1 MADTPAKNGIIEVTC
16 PCCEATLWLDK
27 TAGEVIKSEKAAKK
41 KSSLDDLW
49 LKEKKKA
56 EGMDHKLEA
65 SFELQKK
72 KHADAEKKFRDAL
85 NHVEDEDGSG

>member
-1 MADTPAKNGIIEVTC
+1 MADTPANDGIVAICC

-27 TAGEVIKSEKAAKK
+27 TTGEVIKSEKAPKK

-72 KHADAEKKFRDAL
+72 KHEDAEKKFKDAL
-85 NHVEDEDGSG
+85 TRVDEED

>member
-1 MADTPAKNGIIEVTC
+1 MADTPAHDGIVAICC
-16 PCCEATLWLDK
+16 PCCEATLWLDM
-27 TAGEVIKSEKAAKK
+27 TTGEVIKSEKAPKK

-72 KHADAEKKFRDAL
+72 KHEDAEKKFKDAL
-85 NHVEDEDGSG
+85 THVDEED